1 MKALIASVSI
11 FMMFVLAI
19 PVNADG
25 KDELKQ
31 YFSKAAD
38 EVKSTENADEKR
50 EILNESFNNMS
61 KILDKVLSSELIS
74 ENDRAGIKQY
84 KAILQEKQNELKGSN
99 GYDRV
104 PDTQLNNFANYVVQD
119 MEQADSTITISVIAV
134 ILIILLVVL
143 LL

>member
-1 MKALIASVSI
+1 MKALIVFGS
-11 FMMFVLAI
+11 FLLMFVLAI

-38 EVKSTENADEKR
+38 KVKATENADEKR
-50 EILNESFNNMS
+50 EILNESFNSMS

-74 ENDRAGIKQY
+74 ENDRVGIKQY
-84 KAILQEKQNELKGSN
+84 KAILQEKQNELKGSS

-119 MEQADSTITISVIAV
+119 MEQADSTVTISVIAL
-134 ILIILLVVL
+134 ILIIILVVL

>member
-38 EVKSTENADEKR
+38 KVKATENADEKR

-61 KILDKVLSSELIS
+61 KALDKVLSSGLIS
-74 ENDRAGIKQY
+74 ESDRVGIEQY
-84 KAILQEKQNELKGSN
+84 KATLQEKQNELEGSN
-99 GYDRV
+99 GYERVQDR
-104 PDTQLNNFANYVVQD
+104 QLNSFANYVVQD
-119 MEQADSTITISVIAV
+119 MEQADSTITISVIALL
-134 ILIILLVVL
+134 LIIIIVILLV
-143 LL
+143 

>member
-1 MKALIASVSI
+1 MKSLIAFGSMFLV
-11 FMMFVLAI
+11 FVLAM

-25 KDELKQ
+25 NGELKK
-31 YFSKAAD
+31 YFSNTASEVKAAD
-38 EVKSTENADEKR
+38 NAVEKR

-61 KILDKVLSSELIS
+61 KILDKVLSLELIS

-84 KAILQEKQNELKGSN
+84 KATLQEKQNELRGSN

-119 MEQADSTITISVIAV
+119 MEQADTTITISV
-134 ILIILLVVL
+134 VVL
-143 LL
+143 LLIIILIVLLV

>member
-1 MKALIASVSI
+1 MKALIAFLSI

-19 PVNADG
+19 PVNADAKG
-25 KDELKQ
+25 ELKQ

-38 EVKSTENADEKR
+38 KVKATENADEKR

-74 ENDRAGIKQY
+74 ESDYAGIEQY
-84 KAILQEKQNELKGSN
+84 KATLQEKQNELEGSN
-99 GYDRV
+99 GYQRV
-104 PDTQLNNFANYVVQD
+104 PDAQLNAFADYVVQD
-119 MEQADSTITISVIAV
+119 MEQADSTITISVVAL

>member
-38 EVKSTENADEKR
+38 KVKATENADEKR

-119 MEQADSTITISVIAV
+119 MEQADSTVTISVIAL
-134 ILIILLVVL
+134 ILIIILVVL

>member
-11 FMMFVLAI
+11 FMMFFLAI

-119 MEQADSTITISVIAV
+119 VEQADSTITISVIAV

>member
-38 EVKSTENADEKR
+38 EVKATENADEKR

-104 PDTQLNNFANYVVQD
+104 PDAQLNNFANYVVQD
-119 MEQADSTITISVIAV
+119 MEQADSTVTISIIAL

>member
-38 EVKSTENADEKR
+38 EVKATENADEKR

>member
-31 YFSKAAD
+31 YFSKATD

-119 MEQADSTITISVIAV
+119 VEQADSTITISVIAV

>member
-1 MKALIASVSI
+1 MKALIASVFI

-38 EVKSTENADEKR
+38 EVKTTENADEKR

-104 PDTQLNNFANYVVQD
+104 QDIQLNNFANYVVQD

>member
-31 YFSKAAD
+31 YFSKAVD
-38 EVKSTENADEKR
+38 EVKATENADEKR

-119 MEQADSTITISVIAV
+119 MEQADSTVTISVIAL
-134 ILIILLVVL
+134 ILIIILVVL